1 VPIEAA
7 FNADFDLKAPT
18 PEEQKQLDEEKKSD
32 LENHATMSE
41 AFEEVKNNIMPTDD
55 IMEKRERL
63 CKMIECL
70 PIESSFR
77 EDLIFY
83 LKRIVI
89 SWFCLKYNFKKA
101 LLGTTSQK
109 VATALLAAICKG
121 RGASVSNEIAY
132 IDDKNFGGRVQF
144 MNPMRDFLIKEI
156 GLYNHNRKVSII
168 FQGSLAKQ
176 NQEKATRK
184 TTSEFFGSTDLVID
198 GFFSR
203 L

>member
-1 VPIEAA
+1 
-7 FNADFDLKAPT
+7 
-18 PEEQKQLDEEKKSD
+18 
-32 LENHATMSE
+32 
-41 AFEEVKNNIMPTDD
+41 
-55 IMEKRERL
+55 
-63 CKMIECL
+63 MIECL

-109 VATALLAAICKG
+109 VATALLASICKG
-121 RGASVSNEIAY
+121 RGSSISNEIAY

-156 GLYNHNRKVSII
+156 ALYNHNRKVSII
-168 FQGSLAKQ
+168 F
-176 NQEKATRK
+176 
-184 TTSEFFGSTDLVID
+184 
-198 GFFSR
+198 
-203 L
+203 